1 MNIYPNR
8 KFWEDDL
15 EVPVNHLLDRFHNT
29 KIRQS
34 WIDSLSGK
42 QLNIIFQNSFKD
54 KLNAQ
59 LFDDESYDNTSVQY
73 KRKVIAN
80 YSDSLVTYYLITC
93 FDRAKLEVTVSE
105 IARSALTTELM
116 KSYLVKNNNKYD
128 KKSLL
133 FLLFHADYNLLKSVY
148 HFEKIQRKSF
158 MSFALQKIPRRPS
171 TPFKDFISEEIIQQ
185 ILKEDNIKRN
195 DSFENQLQGFFYH
208 QNRLYVL
215 IRKASDIDL
224 LLNSNKVIHGHKAE
238 WMILDFL
245 LNGTQVD
252 LGARNI
258 DQAIEIANSIASC
271 YFGCEC
277 IFVDVQDKNF
287 AEQVHK
293 FIETCINESDS
304 NIRVFELKF
313 QSNRFNYSYTN
324 ITLTVAPYDPI
335 APELH
340 VLKPF
345 VGNIVPLIE
354 SIKVIFQ
361 GKKIGLFFKRS
372 DEYIAIYY
380 SEHPLNKREREDFKA
395 YIKQFYGLTIL
406 PRANL

>member
-171 TPFKDFISEEIIQQ
+171 TPFKNFISEEIIQQ
-185 ILKEDNIKRN
+185 ILKEGNIKRN

-271 YFGCEC
+271 YFGCKC

-287 AEQVHK
+287 AEQVYK

-313 QSNRFNYSYTN
+313 QSNRFNYSDTN

-340 VLKPF
+340 VLKSF
-345 VGNIVPLIE
+345 VGDIVPFIE